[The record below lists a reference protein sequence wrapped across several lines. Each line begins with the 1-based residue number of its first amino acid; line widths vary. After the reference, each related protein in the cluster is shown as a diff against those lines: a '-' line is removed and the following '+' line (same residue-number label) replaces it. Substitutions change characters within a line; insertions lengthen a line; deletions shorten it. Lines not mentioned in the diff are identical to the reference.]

1 MGKKLKTY
9 SCRDVIVT
17 LGTHVVTGF
26 AEDSF
31 VTIED
36 AGEGISSVCGCDG
49 EHSRSMDPNR
59 AANVKIVLNQ
69 TSDSN
74 KYFNKLRKLDRDTGE
89 GIVPLMITDLRGGLL
104 AHADEAYIKKRP
116 STVYGKTT
124 QNREWEIMTGDCEI
138 DEE

>member
-1 MGKKLKTY
+1 MGKRVKTY
-9 SCRDVIVT
+9 NCRDVIIT
-17 LGTHVVTGF
+17 LGTKILDGF

-31 VTIED
+31 VTIEA
-36 AGEGISSVCGCDG
+36 AGEGTSSVCGCDG

-59 AANVKIVLNQ
+59 AMNVKVVFNQ

-74 KYFNKLRKLDRDTGE
+74 KYMNKLLKLDQETGE

>member
-9 SCRDVIVT
+9 NCREVIVT
-17 LGTHVVTGF
+17 LGSRVIDGF
-26 AEDSF
+26 ADDSF
-31 VTIED
+31 VTIEP
-36 AGEGISSVCGCDG
+36 AGEGTSSVCGCDG
-49 EHSRSMDPNR
+49 EHSRSMDPNKSV
-59 AANVKIVLNQ
+59 NVKIVLNQ

-74 KYFNKLRKLDRDTGE
+74 KFMNQLLKLDQDTGE

-116 STVYGKTT
+116 STVYGKNT
-124 QNREWEIMTGDCEI
+124 QNREWEIATGDCVI

>member
-1 MGKKLKTY
+1 MGKTVKTY
-9 SCRDVIVT
+9 NCRDVIVT
-17 LGTHVVTGF
+17 LGTKILDGF

-31 VTIED
+31 ITIEA
-36 AGEGISSVCGCDG
+36 AGEGTSSVCGCDG

-59 AANVKIVLNQ
+59 SMNVKIVFNQ

-74 KYFNKLRKLDRDTGE
+74 KYMNKLLKLDQETGE

-104 AHADEAYIKKRP
+104 AHADEAWIKKRP

-124 QNREWEIMTGDCEI
+124 QNREWEIATGDCVI

>member
-1 MGKKLKTY
+1 MGKKIKTY
-9 SCRDVIVT
+9 NSREVIVT
-17 LGTHVVTGF
+17 LGTHIVSGY

-36 AGEGISSVCGCDG
+36 AGEGITSVCGCDG

-69 TSDSN
+69 TSESN
-74 KYFNKLRKLDRDTGE
+74 KYFNTLRKLDRDTGE

-116 STVYGKTT
+116 STVYGKAT
-124 QNREWEIMTGDCEI
+124 QNREWEIMTGDCEVD
-138 DEE
+138 DE